1 LDKNLISKLSSIL
14 SDKSLKVVIISHV
27 NPDGDAIGSSL
38 ALYQYLKSKSF
49 ENVEVVI
56 PNMHPSF
63 LTWMPC
69 NDRITTAT
77 NKNSPA
83 TRLLKDADLIF
94 CVDFND
100 LERTDQL
107 AASIRNSKAI
117 RVLIDH
123 HPDPKPEFD
132 IMFSYT
138 ATSSTSEL
146 VYDLIVAMGHKNV
159 LSKDMAAC
167 LYAGIITDT
176 GSLSY
181 GCNYP
186 KTYYIIA
193 HLMELGIDGEF
204 IHRLIYD
211 TYSEDR
217 MRLLGYSLSDRL
229 VVLHSC
235 KTAYI
240 HLSSQDLKNFNYKE
254 GDTEGVVNYALSIQG
269 IELAA
274 IFIEKKGVVKISLRS
289 KGDIN
294 VNNIA
299 RTYFNGGGHKNAAGG
314 RSKRSL
320 DDTVAY
326 FKSIVVEIYSSEFRT
341 LKDV

>member
-1 LDKNLISKLSSIL
+1 MDKNLIRKLSTIL

-38 ALYQYLKSKSF
+38 ALYQYFKNISF

-63 LTWMPC
+63 LTWVPY
-69 NDRITTAT
+69 NDRIITAT
-77 NKNSPA
+77 KQNSPA
-83 TRLLKDADLIF
+83 TRLLKNADLIF

-107 AASIRNSKAI
+107 TSSIRNSKAV

-132 IMFSYT
+132 IMFSHT

-146 VYDLIVAMGHKNV
+146 VYDLIVAMGHKDLLN
-159 LSKDMAAC
+159 KDIAAC

-193 HLMELGIDGEF
+193 HLMELGIDGEL
-204 IHRLIYD
+204 IHRQIYD

-217 MRLLGYSLSDRL
+217 MRLLGFSLSDRL
-229 VVLHSC
+229 VVLHAC

-240 HLSSQDLKNFNYKE
+240 HLSAQDLKNFNYKE

-294 VNNIA
+294 VNNLA
-299 RTYFNGGGHKNAAGG
+299 RSYFNGGGHKNAAGG
-314 RSKRSL
+314 RSKKSIE
-320 DDTVAY
+320 DTIEY
-326 FKSIVVEIYSSEFRT
+326 FKSIITEISSSEFGT
-341 LKDV
+341 MKDV